1 MIKKLFSTER
11 SWRLR
16 SLIAL
21 TLLTLAI
28 SYLAIGS
35 VNAQALMWTAVS
47 NPSGLT
53 DVPAGVAVAPSGVYV
68 VGYDM
73 VGGNARWRI
82 ERRSPAT
89 GALLAAVAINPSG
102 GTDVANGVAVDA
114 TGVYIVGYDRV
125 PGNERWR
132 IEKRTLLGLA
142 PIWVAVS
149 NPSVG
154 SDMAFD
160 VAVGPTGVYV
170 VGYDRV
176 LGNARWRIERRSPI
190 NGALLAAP
198 VVSNPSG
205 GDDMAYGVALDGTGI
220 YVVGFDAVG
229 GDHRWRIEKRALA
242 NLAPLW
248 VATSDPSGL
257 TDRANDVAV
266 GPSGVYVVGY
276 DMVGGNARWRIERRS
291 PINGALLAAAVSN
304 PSARNDIANGV
315 AVGPTGIY
323 VVGSDITLGNSR
335 WRIEKRSL
343 AALAPIW
350 VATSNPSVGTDTAMS
365 VARDATGIYVVG
377 SDQVP
382 GNLRWRIEK
391 RTP

>member
-1 MIKKLFSTER
+1 LFSTER

-350 VATSNPSVGTDTAMS
+350 VVTSNPSVGTDTAMS